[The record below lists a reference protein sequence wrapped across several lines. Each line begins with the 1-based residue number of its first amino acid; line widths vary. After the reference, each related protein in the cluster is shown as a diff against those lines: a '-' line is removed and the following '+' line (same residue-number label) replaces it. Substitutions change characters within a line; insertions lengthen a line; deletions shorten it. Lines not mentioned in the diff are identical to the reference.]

1 MDKERMIFD
10 IDRSSVT
17 EGEVVEI
24 RWQCHGAEKVQ
35 LTIDN
40 GLLATNI
47 PLETSGS
54 KRFRLNRSKGR
65 TRLTICVTLNGKEY
79 KKTHRVRVKKM
90 PVLRAE
96 TLDHK
101 GRPQNALR
109 QWWQGVVTKW
119 HNFRAKNKYRM
130 QQLPESKQV
139 AVKGLG
145 ILGLAMLLSAIWP
158 QLYSVGMLLT
168 AIYLSVVLLRR

>member
-1 MDKERMIFD
+1 MNEERMIYD
-10 IDRSSVT
+10 IDRHSVT

-24 RWQCHGAEKVQ
+24 RWQCPEAEKVA

-40 GLLATNI
+40 GMMATNI
-47 PLETSGS
+47 PLETTGT

-65 TRLTICVTLNGKEY
+65 TRLTICATRNGKDY
-79 KKTHRVRVKKM
+79 KKTHRVKVKKM

-109 QWWQGVVTKW
+109 QWWQKVMTKW
-119 HNFRAKNKYRM
+119 HNYRAKNNYRLR
-130 QQLPESKQV
+130 QLPESKQV
-139 AVKGLG
+139 AVKGLA
-145 ILGLAMLLSAIWP
+145 ILGIAMLLSVVWHP
-158 QLYSVGMLLT
+158 LYNIGILLMV
-168 AIYLSVVLLRR
+168 IYLTVVLLKR